1 MSEDQHAR
9 AIVYEV
15 VPDWSRWELPE
26 YGLMPRSLWHNTV
39 QRTLSSVFRAAA
51 RRQERDVVVLEETA
65 VRWRKE
71 RPTVG
76 VDPDVAWVEPTPPE
90 GDRLQSLLTWKR
102 GHVPPRVVVEVVSPT
117 NPYKDYEIAPDRY
130 SDLGVDELWVFDPGL
145 EGPRAAGGPFRL
157 QVWRRDRRGFHRVH
171 AGDGP
176 VKSKFFGAWLV
187 LTQERQ
193 MLRLA
198 EDPFGATLWPTLEEE
213 ATALKEKERAEK
225 EKERTEKERER
236 AEKERERARRE
247 AAEAELAALRAEVA
261 ALKGAKKPARPPAK
275 KR

>member
-1 MSEDQHAR
+1 MSEDQPAR

-39 QRTLSSVFRAAA
+39 QRTLSSVFRAYAQRA
-51 RRQERDVVVLEETA
+51 GRDVAVLEETA

-76 VDPDVAWVEPTPPE
+76 VDPDVAWVEPAPPE
-90 GDRLQSLLTWKR
+90 GARLQSVLTWKP
-102 GHVPPRVVVEVVSPT
+102 GHHPPRVVVEVVSPT

-145 EGPRAAGGPFRL
+145 EGPRAAGGPFKL

-176 VKSKFFGAWLV
+176 VKTKFFGAWLV
-187 LTQERQ
+187 LTEERQ
-193 MLRLA
+193 MLRVSD
-198 EDPFGATLWPTLEEE
+198 DPFGTKLWPTLEE
-213 ATALKEKERAEK
+213 AALALKEEERI
-225 EKERTEKERER
+225 EKERER
-236 AEKERERARRE
+236 EAKEREREAKERERAGRE
-247 AAEAELAALRAEVA
+247 AAEAELTALRAELA
-261 ALKGAKKPARPPAK
+261 KLKAAKKPAK
-275 KR
+275 KRRG